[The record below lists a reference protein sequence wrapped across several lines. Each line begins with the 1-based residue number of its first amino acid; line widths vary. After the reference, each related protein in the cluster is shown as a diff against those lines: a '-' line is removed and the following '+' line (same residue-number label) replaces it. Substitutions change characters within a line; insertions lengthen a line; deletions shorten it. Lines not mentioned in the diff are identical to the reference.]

1 MILWTVAILVLF
13 GLFYVLFIIF
23 QLALYNIIMGVVM
36 YVYWWRLT
44 GIASSIIKKFLDD
57 QRKKQYKAYFRLVKE
72 QECFAKLNIE
82 IQEHEEGKWIEI
94 HLSETVD
101 DDREE
106 IEDSDDVGAPQVE

>member
-57 QRKKQYKAYFRLVKE
+57 
-72 QECFAKLNIE
+72 
-82 IQEHEEGKWIEI
+82 
-94 HLSETVD
+94 
-101 DDREE
+101 
-106 IEDSDDVGAPQVE
+106 